1 MIKYYEGTVFNTG
14 AKAIVN
20 TINCEGAMG
29 AGLALEFMLRYPE
42 MYEDYKVKC
51 DKKLLKPGI
60 VDYYVEDDGCTIINV
75 PTKWLFKYPSRIEW
89 IEQGLQYFVSTYKEH
104 NIKAVAFP
112 KLGASNGGLDWDEV
126 RSVMEKYL
134 SNVDADVYIC
144 TDTLRQAEGIEKQM
158 LDIFNS
164 MTLDQIGEIVR
175 LTSKQRDNL
184 EIRRPYSRFW
194 LINKTPSI
202 GAKTYA
208 SVFRHCYSKALN
220 NESMPEQMTLF

>member
-60 VDYYVEDDGCTIINV
+60 VDYYVEDDGCTIINF

-126 RSVMEKYL
+126 RSIMEKYL

-144 TDTLRQAEGIEKQM
+144 TDTLRQAEGIET
-158 LDIFNS
+158 D
-164 MTLDQIGEIVR
+164 
-175 LTSKQRDNL
+175 
-184 EIRRPYSRFW
+184 
-194 LINKTPSI
+194 
-202 GAKTYA
+202 A
-208 SVFRHCYSKALN
+208 
-220 NESMPEQMTLF
+220 